1 MTANNSLLSG
11 LSEVQVGARQTT
23 KITAIKEGTKADF
36 YGDEYWAAIKEDK
49 ASIEAQKKQPAL
61 EVATENGA
69 TVVIAIPAN
78 KVVNPKSNLALW
90 KKTYGK
96 YPEVGQQINTKTD
109 ENGFQKVVIE
119 K

>member
-1 MTANNSLLSG
+1 MTATSGLFSG

-23 KITAIKEGTKADF
+23 KITDMKEGVKNDF

-49 ASIEAQKKQPAL
+49 ASIDAQKKQPA
-61 EVATENGA
+61 VKITTENGA
-69 TVVIAIPAN
+69 TMVISIPAN

-96 YPEVGQQINTKTD
+96 YPEIGQVINTKTD
-109 ENGFQKVVIE
+109 ENGFQRVVVE